1 MSRRRSKKILLEQ
14 KRIKNINKHSRDL
27 SKIIQFEIQTRL
39 DETANRRIINGE
51 TVTFVVYHSVTSM
64 AERRVTFSIG
74 QRAVRIVANRDSA
87 NKSLLLKVHAPSF
100 PPSFPTLT
108 Q

>member
-1 MSRRRSKKILLEQ
+1 
-14 KRIKNINKHSRDL
+14 
-27 SKIIQFEIQTRL
+27 
-39 DETANRRIINGE
+39 
-51 TVTFVVYHSVTSM
+51 M